1 MDDIDVFVPK
11 YQISIG
17 SDTMSGAVFYVG
29 FDGGGLPTVQYLQN
43 PAARHDWGRDWS
55 SGHLDIYKSRIPSMT
70 LNKTSAAMHLRS
82 A

>member
-29 FDGGGLPTVQYLQN
+29 FDGGGLPTVQYLQT
-43 PAARHDWGRDWS
+43 PQRVMIGDATGARATS
-55 SGHLDIYKSRIPSMT
+55 KS
-70 LNKTSAAMHLRS
+70 TSHEFHP
-82 A
+82 